1 MAADD
6 LDLRIPFGTLVKV
19 ALFAL
24 LVVITIKLWPVILM
38 LIVAVLIAVM
48 LHPLVVWLER
58 HRIHHGF
65 AIGLVGLAMFALL
78 AAFLF
83 WIVPLMFSQLAAF
96 AKELP
101 AFAARISQSSP
112 RLKPL
117 INGALGRFGNA
128 PSAPQM
134 QALAMRGLIGAR
146 YALSGLT
153 VVVLILVISLY
164 LLTEGG
170 TVFEWLI
177 AFASPENRDKL
188 RRTAHDVR
196 PIVLAYMRGQAIT
209 CCLCGGVALITS
221 LALHI
226 PAAVALAVLA
236 FIADLVPVV
245 GTIVMTIP
253 AVSLAL
259 LVAPW
264 KAFVVLGVYMAYHL
278 TESYW
283 IIPRV
288 YGHEMRLSTLT
299 VLLAVTAGG
308 VLQGAVGAV
317 LILPIVAAY
326 PVVERIWLAHR
337 LQRDTLARH
346 RRIGAAE

>member
-1 MAADD
+1 MAEDI
-6 LDLRIPFGTLVKV
+6 DLRIPFGTLVKV

-24 LVVITIKLWPVILM
+24 VAAITIKLWPVILM
-38 LIVAVLIAVM
+38 VFVAVLIAVL
-48 LHPLVVWLER
+48 LHPVVAWLQR
-58 HRIHHGF
+58 HRIRK
-65 AIGLVGLAMFALL
+65 GLAVGLIAIAMFALL

-83 WIVPLMFSQLAAF
+83 GVVPLMLTQVAEF
-96 AKELP
+96 AKQLP
-101 AFAARISQSSP
+101 ALVA
-112 RLKPL
+112 
-117 INGALGRFGNA
+117 RFGKFVPGLTA
-128 PSAPQM
+128 PTTPQV
-134 QALAMRGLIGAR
+134 QRIAMRGLVGAR
-146 YALSGLT
+146 YAVSGLT
-153 VVVLILVISLY
+153 IVILILVITLY
-164 LLTEGG
+164 LLNEGG
-170 TVFEWLI
+170 KVFEWLI
-177 AFASPENRDKL
+177 AFASPPNREKL
-188 RRTAHDVR
+188 RQTGEDVC
-196 PIVLAYMRGQAIT
+196 PIVFAYMRGQAIT
-209 CCLCGGVALITS
+209 CCLCGSVALITC

-226 PAAVALAVLA
+226 PAAVVLAVLA

-264 KAFVVLGVYMAYHL
+264 KAIIVLVVYVAYHL

-288 YGHEMRLSTLT
+288 YGREMRLSTLT

-317 LILPIVAAY
+317 LVLPVVAAY

-346 RRIGAAE
+346 RRLGAAE

>member
-1 MAADD
+1 MAED
-6 LDLRIPFGTLVKV
+6 LELRIPFGTLIKV

-24 LVVITIKLWPVILM
+24 LVVIVIKLWPVILM
-38 LIVAVLIAVM
+38 VIVSVLIAVL
-48 LHPLVVWLER
+48 LHPVVVWLQR
-58 HRIHHGF
+58 HHVRRGF
-65 AIGLVGLAMFALL
+65 AIGIVAIAMFALL
-78 AAFLF
+78 AAFLL
-83 WIVPLMFSQLAAF
+83 WIVPLMFTQLAEF
-96 AKELP
+96 VKQLP
-101 AFAARISQSSP
+101 ALAAR
-112 RLKPL
+112 
-117 INGALGRFGNA
+117 FGKSLPQLTA
-128 PSAPQM
+128 PNSAQM
-134 QALAMRGLIGAR
+134 RQIAMRGLVGAR
-146 YALSGLT
+146 YAVSGLT

-164 LLTEGG
+164 LLNEGAR
-170 TVFEWLI
+170 VVEWLI
-177 AFASPENRDKL
+177 AFASPANREKW
-188 RRTAHDVR
+188 RQTADDVR
-196 PIVLAYMRGQAIT
+196 PIVFAYMRGQAIT
-209 CCLCGGVALITS
+209 CCLCGSVALITC

-226 PAAVALAVLA
+226 PAAAVLAVLA
-236 FIADLVPVV
+236 FLADLVPVV

-259 LVAPW
+259 LSAPW
-264 KAFVVLGVYMAYHL
+264 KAIVVLAVYIAYHL

-299 VLLAVTAGG
+299 VLLAVTVGG
-308 VLQGAVGAV
+308 VLQGAAGAV